1 MTTATHYSIQQEQ
14 SHRFFREIKKEL
26 GFTSTRKIVKLVR
39 AVLSHVRGGLSHEQS
54 SLVIRTLPDIF
65 QLLFITNWKYDTVKS
80 PLKHLDELVED
91 IYREDKRS
99 NDSLFTSEVDT
110 LNKVIL
116 ILGKL
121 DKFFGILGLNLFRY
135 PLTQELKQAVNEEAL

>member
-1 MTTATHYSIQQEQ
+1 MTTTIHYSIQEEQ
-14 SHRFFREIKKEL
+14 SHKFFKETKNEL
-26 GFTSTRKIVKLVR
+26 GFTSTRKIVMLVR
-39 AVLSHVRGGLSHEQS
+39 AVLSHVRGSLSHEQT
-54 SLVIRTLPDIF
+54 SLVIKTLPDIF
-65 QLLFITNWKYDTVKS
+65 QLLFITNWKYETTTS
-80 PLKHLDELVED
+80 SIKHLDELVEN

-110 LNKVIL
+110 LNKVIV

-135 PLTQELKQAVNEEAL
+135 SLTQELKQAVSEESI